1 MIAKSTENPETE
13 ATHGRPILRLA
24 LLALLLIAVPRGIQ
38 LAAQDLET
46 AMEAMVR
53 VRATIPQDATTAPT
67 LGTSR
72 EGNGILIGSDGLIL
86 TIGYL
91 ILESDSI
98 EVQTKAGIFQAD
110 FVAYDA
116 DTGFGLVR
124 SGVLQRMTPM
134 PLGES
139 SRVEVGDSLHVAGFG
154 DPAQPV
160 RVISRGEFVGYWEYL
175 LDNALY
181 AAPAYPDFGG
191 AALILEGKLVG
202 VGSIFTSV
210 ELTGIGRVP
219 CNMFVPIDLLKPI
232 LQQMIRTGSSGL
244 PPRPWLGVTTSEI
257 EGRVVVTRVTPGG
270 PAAQAGLAR
279 GDVIL
284 EVGGQ
289 PVSGVAEFY
298 RRVWSKGPAGVE
310 VRLRVLQG
318 SRIRNIT
325 VESAD
330 RNQRLKSSPSRPGG
344 VAMIRS

>member
-1 MIAKSTENPETE
+1 MKANGFQNTGAKLLSRTSMRRV
-13 ATHGRPILRLA
+13 AILA
-24 LLALLLIAVPRGIQ
+24 LMLISIPRGFR
-38 LAAQDLET
+38 LEAQDLET
-46 AMEAMVR
+46 AMQAIVR

-72 EGNGILIGSDGLIL
+72 QGNGILIDPDGLIL

-91 ILESDSI
+91 ILESESI
-98 EVQTKAGIFQAD
+98 EVQSKAGIFPAD

-124 SGVLQRMTPM
+124 SGILQGMTPM

-139 SRVEVGDSLHVAGFG
+139 ARVDVGDSLHVGG
-154 DPAQPV
+154 YGEPPQPV
-160 RVISRGEFVGYWEYL
+160 RVVSRGEFVGYWEYL

-181 AAPAYPDFGG
+181 AAPAYADFGG
-191 AALILEGKLVG
+191 AALIVDGKLVG

-210 ELTGIGRVP
+210 ELSGIGRVP
-219 CNMFVPIDLLKPI
+219 ANMFVPIDLLKPI

-244 PPRPWLGVTTSEI
+244 PPRPWLGVTTTET

-270 PAAQAGLAR
+270 PAAQAGIER
-279 GDVIL
+279 GDIIL
-284 EVGGQ
+284 AVGGQ
-289 PVSGVAEFY
+289 TVSGVAEFY

-325 VESAD
+325 IETAD
-330 RNQRLKSSPSRPGG
+330 RNQRLKSSPGRPRG
-344 VAMIRS
+344 VTLLR